1 MMTSTDLSF
10 EAFSSRTA
18 SLKAG
23 PVEPGPDT
31 ECWWSARAWG
41 SLGPRGDRVS
51 LSPNTYI
58 LSFEH
63 I

>member
-23 PVEPGPDT
+23 P
-31 ECWWSARAWG
+31 SRARARHRMLVVLPVPG
-41 SLGPRGDRVS
+41 GPWAPGEMEYQLTV
-51 LSPNTYI
+51 I
-58 LSFEH
+58 
-63 I
+63 